1 MRPTRLVLFVVSIL
15 ALAACADDVAA
26 PADDPG
32 RAAVAAALTIDLDAL
47 PSYASTPLPPTYTPE
62 VLAREDGTVTAPIT
76 NAGATL
82 GRVLFYDRQ
91 LSITGTV
98 SCASC
103 HARAQGFADTARFS
117 VGFDGVGRTTAHA
130 MRLANARFN
139 ASGQF
144 FWDRRAA
151 TLEAQVTQPIQNAV
165 EMGFDAA
172 HGGLSALLQRID
184 SLPYYPPLLR
194 LAFGDAVVTEARV
207 QRALAQYVRS
217 LVSVT
222 SRWDQA
228 AAQQGP
234 TPGPF
239 VAFTAQEREGQTLF
253 MTPPGAG
260 GAGCAGCHVPP
271 SFSLAANSR
280 SNGLDAGETRIF
292 RAPSLKNVARSSHFM
307 HDGRFTTLEQVVA
320 FYDSG
325 VQDGAALDN
334 RLTMPAPPPAP
345 PGTRV
350 PQRLGLTVAQRSALV
365 AFLRTLDD
373 DALAADP
380 KFSDPFRRP

>member
-1 MRPTRLVLFVVSIL
+1 MRRLVLGWSAGL
-15 ALAACADDVAA
+15 ALGACTDGVAA
-26 PADDPG
+26 PEADAG
-32 RAAVAAALTIDLDAL
+32 RSAVAAALTIDLDAL
-47 PSYASTPLPPTYTPE
+47 PSYASVALPATYTPD
-62 VLAREDGTVTAPIT
+62 VLTREDGTIRAPVTD
-76 NAGATL
+76 AGATL

-91 LSITGTV
+91 LSISGTV

-103 HARAQGFADTARFS
+103 HARTQGFADTARFS

-139 ASGQF
+139 ANGQF

-165 EMGFDAA
+165 EMGFDAG
-172 HGGLSALLQRID
+172 HGGLAALFRRVD
-184 SLPYYPPLLR
+184 SLPYYPPLFR
-194 LAFGDAVVTEARV
+194 LAFGDAVVTEVRV

-217 LVSVT
+217 LVSVS
-222 SRWDQA
+222 SRWDLA
-228 AAQQGP
+228 AAQQGAA
-234 TPGPF
+234 PGPF
-239 VAFTAQEREGQTLF
+239 AAFTAQEREGQTLF
-253 MTPPGAG
+253 MAPPGAG

-271 SFSLAANSR
+271 SFSLAGNSR

-307 HDGRFTTLEQVVA
+307 HDGRFTTLEQVVQ

-325 VQDGAALDN
+325 VQDGAALDP

-350 PQRLGLTVAQRSALV
+350 PQRLGLTSTQQAALV
-365 AFLRTLDD
+365 AFLRTLTDD
-373 DALAADP
+373 SLLADP

>member
-47 PSYASTPLPPTYTPE
+47 PSYTATSLPPTYTPE

-234 TPGPF
+234 APGPF

>member
-1 MRPTRLVLFVVSIL
+1 MRRLVLGWSACL
-15 ALAACADDVAA
+15 ALGACTDGLAA
-26 PADDPG
+26 PEADAD

-47 PSYASTPLPPTYTPE
+47 PSYAATPLPATYTPE
-62 VLAREDGTVTAPIT
+62 VLTREDGTIRAPISD
-76 NAGATL
+76 AGATL

-91 LSITGTV
+91 LSISGTV

-117 VGFDGVGRTTAHA
+117 AGFDGVGRTTAHA

-139 ASGQF
+139 ANGQF
-144 FWDRRAA
+144 FWDRRAE

-165 EMGFDAA
+165 EMGFDAG
-172 HGGLSALLQRID
+172 HGGLAALFRRVD
-184 SLPYYPPLLR
+184 SLPYYPPLFR
-194 LAFGDAVVTEARV
+194 LAFGDAVVTEVRV
-207 QRALAQYVRS
+207 QSALAQYVRS
-217 LVSVT
+217 LVSVS

-228 AAQQGP
+228 AALQGGA
-234 TPGPF
+234 PGPF
-239 VAFTAQEREGQTLF
+239 TAFTAQEREGQTLF
-253 MTPPGAG
+253 TAPPGAG

-271 SFSLAANSR
+271 SFSIAGNSR

-307 HDGRFTTLEQVVA
+307 HDGRFTSLEQVVQ

-325 VQDGAALDN
+325 VQDGPALDP

-350 PQRLGLTVAQRSALV
+350 PQRLGLSGAQQAALV
-365 AFLRTLDD
+365 AFLRTLTDD
-373 DALAADP
+373 SLIADP